1 MNVEY
6 RVLLVEDSEDDA
18 FLIIRELQRGGLPVN
33 VERVQTAASV
43 QAALRRKTWDF
54 IICDCVL
61 PGFDAQAVL
70 ALYHQAGLEIPF
82 VIVSGKMGEEH
93 AVEMLKAGAHE
104 YVVKN
109 NLARLVPAVNR
120 ELRAAQERRIHK
132 QMEAT
137 QAFLASVVQSSNDSI
152 IGTTMDGTVLSWNA
166 GAERLYGYTA
176 SEMVGRSVTVLI
188 PSFRLGELR
197 EIAEKLSRGEPVEHF
212 ETVRIRKDGSA
223 VDVSVSISPI
233 RDGGGRIIGASSVA
247 YDNTRRK
254 QDENDQLALLQDLTS
269 AIADK
274 EARQERPKENPERE
288 G

>member
-1 MNVEY
+1 MNIEY

-33 VERVQTAASV
+33 VERVGTAASV

-70 ALYHQAGLEIPF
+70 ALYRQTGLEIPF
-82 VIVSGKMGEEH
+82 IVVSGKMGEEH

-104 YVVKN
+104 YVVKD

-137 QAFLASVVQSSNDSI
+137 QSFLASVVQSSNDSI

-166 GAERLYGYTA
+166 GAERLYGYTP
-176 SEMVGRSVTVLI
+176 SEMVGRSVAALI
-188 PSFRLGELR
+188 PSYRVGELR
-197 EIAEKLSRGEPVEHF
+197 DMAGKLSRGEPVERF
-212 ETVRIRKDGSA
+212 ETVRIRKDGA
-223 VDVSVSISPI
+223 ALDVSVSVSPI
-233 RDGGGRIIGASSVA
+233 RDSGGRIIGASSVA
-247 YDNTRRK
+247 HDNTRRK
-254 QDENDQLALLQDLTS
+254 QDENDRLVLLQDLTS
-269 AIADK
+269 ALADK
-274 EARQERPKENPERE
+274 NAQEETQRE
-288 G
+288 IPRAEG

>member
-6 RVLLVEDSEDDA
+6 RVLLVGDSEEA
-18 FLIIRELQRGGLPVN
+18 ALLVIRELQRGGLAVN
-33 VERVQTAASV
+33 VERVETAASV
-43 QAALRRKTWDF
+43 QTALQSKPWDF
-54 IICDCVL
+54 IICDCDL
-61 PGFDAQAVL
+61 KGFDAREVL
-70 ALYHQAGLEIPF
+70 ALYRQAGLEIPF
-82 VIVSGKMGEEH
+82 IMVSGKIGEER

-104 YVVKN
+104 FVIKD

-120 ELRAAQERRIHK
+120 ELRAAQERRIHN

-137 QAFLASVVQSSNDSI
+137 QAFLVSVVESSNDAI
-152 IGTTMDGTVLSWNA
+152 FGTTMDGTVLSWNA

-223 VDVSVSISPI
+223 VDVSVSVSPI
-233 RDGGGRIIGASSVA
+233 RDGGGRIIGASTVA
-247 YDNTRRK
+247 HDNTRQR
-254 QDENDQLALLQDLTS
+254 QDEIDRLALLRDLT
-269 AIADK
+269 AAMTDK
-274 EARQERPKENPERE
+274 EAQQERPGETPGRE

>member
-18 FLIIRELQRGGLPVN
+18 FLIIRELQKGGLPVN
-33 VERVQTAASV
+33 VERVGTAASV

-70 ALYHQAGLEIPF
+70 ALYRQTGLEIPF
-82 VIVSGKMGEEH
+82 IVVSGKMGEEH

-104 YVVKN
+104 YVVKD

-137 QAFLASVVQSSNDSI
+137 QSFLASVVQSSNDSI

-166 GAERLYGYTA
+166 GAEKLYGYTA

-223 VDVSVSISPI
+223 VDVSVSVSPI

-274 EARQERPKENPERE
+274 EARQERPKENPGRE